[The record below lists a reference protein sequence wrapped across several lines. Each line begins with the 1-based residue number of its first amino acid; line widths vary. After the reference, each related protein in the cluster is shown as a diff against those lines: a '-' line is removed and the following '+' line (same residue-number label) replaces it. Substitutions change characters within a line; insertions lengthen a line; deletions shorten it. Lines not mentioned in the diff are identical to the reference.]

1 MVSYA
6 KFVQSIKY
14 ICSNSKILQILR
26 EPERYMFHT
35 LPKKTYFYWL
45 TLLSFTPCRSP
56 LCFCSIRHISP
67 RHVAAEVLC
76 QGIVD
81 VLSPSALPYIEPSD
95 DECASALAC
104 PPSVMLTA
112 VTAAHIWT
120 DINHES

>member
-1 MVSYA
+1 MQSLYNPSSIYIVLIAKYYRFFVSQNDTC
-6 KFVQSIKY
+6 FIPS
-14 ICSNSKILQILR
+14 L
-26 EPERYMFHT
+26 
-35 LPKKTYFYWL
+35 KKTYFYWL
-45 TLLSFTPCRSP
+45 NLLSFMPCRSP

-67 RHVAAEVLC
+67 RHVAAEILC

-112 VTAAHIWT
+112 VTAAHMWT

>member
-1 MVSYA
+1 MQSLYNPSSIYIVLIEKYYRFFVSQNDTY
-6 KFVQSIKY
+6 FMPS
-14 ICSNSKILQILR
+14 L
-26 EPERYMFHT
+26 
-35 LPKKTYFYWL
+35 KKTYFYWL
-45 TLLSFTPCRSP
+45 TLLSFAPCRSP

-81 VLSPSALPYIEPSD
+81 VHSPSALPYIEPSD

-112 VTAAHIWT
+112 VTAAHMWT